1 MRWIVFNL
9 SDFLRVPVI
18 KHIKK
23 RIFPE
28 LRGEIIVR
36 DIPIP
41 AKNDQSIP
49 YTQLQCFSPSP
60 DLISRLFDFIHK
72 HHYSITTPI
81 LRLTTNKSK
90 YHLRWNVPIGCN
102 HRDIIHRW
110 ESWYLHNRYR
120 RAINSIHTN
129 NHTLRQYKNYLMLK
143 LMNNHDCHSGNNR
156 DFVDQDAIDGIQRYP
171 FLQMYAPTVEPSN
184 SSILRVRG
192 LSIAFLNINGSA
204 FNKIRSDHPYLFQL
218 IKMHKIDIIAFIDTR
233 YPTNPSWS
241 IPGFTLVS
249 RKSPINYPNN
259 TIGGIMIYK
268 RYNLTNKI
276 KLFARPNRFDSLSI
290 SVSDTNDSTSLF
302 SFKIAVF
309 WLLYINNRINGMYG

>member
-1 MRWIVFNL
+1 
-9 SDFLRVPVI
+9 
-18 KHIKK
+18 
-23 RIFPE
+23 
-28 LRGEIIVR
+28 
-36 DIPIP
+36 
-41 AKNDQSIP
+41 
-49 YTQLQCFSPSP
+49 
-60 DLISRLFDFIHK
+60 
-72 HHYSITTPI
+72 
-81 LRLTTNKSK
+81 
-90 YHLRWNVPIGCN
+90 
-102 HRDIIHRW
+102 
-110 ESWYLHNRYR
+110 
-120 RAINSIHTN
+120 
-129 NHTLRQYKNYLMLK
+129 
-143 LMNNHDCHSGNNR
+143 MNNHDCHSGNNS
-156 DFVDQDAIDGIQRYP
+156 DFVDQDTIDGIQRYP

-302 SFKIAVF
+302 SFNYCRPYRNECAARSSKFYKYITDLVTKNDRNFDNIYVVGDFNARLGYETGDKRFDYKHGPMIHNFMNQTNMKIANPIWADGVLTCLSKQNNGTSGSIIDYVF
-309 WLLYINNRINGMYG
+309 TNDLNTIDSLKIDTHPVYSDH